1 MRISKSFKIFINII
15 LSLFFVSLLEANS
28 ELSGKVIIYD
38 QPLSIKEIKFKDINL
53 NEIDLNQK
61 KGNIVILNFW
71 ATWCAPCKKE
81 MPSLEKLAKKF
92 PELEI
97 FPINLE
103 PPNKKRTT
111 NFYKEL
117 NIKDLDIYFDPEL
130 KLVKKFKMRG
140 LPTTVLINKE
150 GNEFGR
156 IIGEIDFANKSFFD
170 LIKKYI

>member
-28 ELSGKVIIYD
+28 KLSGKVIIYD